1 MLIDEIKGLYRRYS
15 KLIDGKESELPI
27 GSTPDDFGGRHLE
40 ISSDGKLALV
50 STDRGLETKRQE
62 TRSVDELLYWVFVGQ
77 ANAKAF
83 YPKHGNF
90 DYEVSQAIALEEI
103 GKISS
108 KWRERLRQEQL
119 GFKRK
124 A

>member
-1 MLIDEIKGLYRRYS
+1 MLIDEIKVLYRRYS
-15 KLIDGKESELPI
+15 KLFDGQESELPI
-27 GSTPDDFGGRHLE
+27 GTTPDDFGGRHLE
-40 ISSDGKLALV
+40 VSSDGRLALV
-50 STDRGLETKRQE
+50 GTDRGSETKRQE
-62 TRSVDELLYWVFVGQ
+62 TRSVDELLYWIFVGQ

-83 YPKHGNF
+83 YRKQEKY
-90 DYEVSQAIALEEI
+90 DLEASQAIALEEI

-119 GFKRK
+119 SFKRN